1 MTQTRNLLMRNW
13 NLPELSESDL
23 TSLVDQN
30 NSDRTIKQLLNS
42 VIPKYRDF
50 SMSRRSITCL
60 RLWLGQ
66 ITDPLA
72 TDKARYFTQ
81 PRSIIVNLFTC
92 DHVTRGC
99 LKIRAKFEG
108 KQISV
113 SRNALSGFSIF
124 SNCKTLQEEASSHL
138 KIHLKFLYIAVTF
151 HWRRECEKRQKISV
165 L

>member
-30 NSDRTIKQLLNS
+30 NSDRTINNYWTRLSQNI
-42 VIPKYRDF
+42 VIL
-50 SMSRRSITCL
+50 SRRSITCL
-60 RLWLGQ
+60 SLWLGQ
-66 ITDPLA
+66 IIYRLA
-72 TDKARYFTQ
+72 TDKARYFSQ
-81 PRSIIVNLFTC
+81 PRSMIVLNLFTC

-113 SRNALSGFSIF
+113 SLNAKWVAFLSFA
-124 SNCKTLQEEASSHL
+124 NCKTLQEEAISHL
-138 KIHLKFLYIAVTF
+138 KIHFKVPLHRSHFPLATGV
-151 HWRRECEKRQKISV
+151 REKA
-165 L
+165 